1 MDKAA
6 KVVDQLKAQA
16 SNKEELSGRVLSQ
29 EEMGKLFQPSH
40 DRKVRSKKEEDEQK
54 SRDIQIPSTLV
65 KKFIEHAWPHSPN
78 EYMAWITGVVEQDP
92 KLKKKICYAQ
102 GLFIPLQNGN
112 SWNVVESD
120 NALGTG
126 LVEYLESTNSVVVG
140 WIHSHP
146 TFESFFSSIDQH
158 MQFRLQNESDLA
170 FGLVIDKHKK
180 VRCMRLSPAGMEEV
194 RNCPNNLQDP
204 HIFIPHSLVF
214 CFRAIYRHQHHYL
227 SKFNKHIQV

>member
-1 MDKAA
+1 MAA
-6 KVVDQLKAQA
+6 SFPRRRWA
-16 SNKEELSGRVLSQ
+16 SCSNHLMTGKSEAKRKRTSRNRETSKSLQPLS
-29 EEMGKLFQPSH
+29 
-40 DRKVRSKKEEDEQK
+40 RS
-54 SRDIQIPSTLV
+54 SLNM
-65 KKFIEHAWPHSPN
+65 HGLSPN